1 MICEVCVEAGKL
13 NTIGLTGQAY
23 RRHRDCEGDCCCQHK
38 IGEGWVVRNPN
49 TKA

>member
-1 MICEVCVEAGKL
+1 MICETCREAGRL
-13 NTIGLTGQAY
+13 NQAGLIPYAY
-23 RRHRDCEGDCCCQHK
+23 REHRKCEGDCCCQHK